1 MQKQLNGNSYIYDR
15 STLSAFRQ
23 NAAMH
28 KIIHIGTHA
37 ESNNLHPEFSRVI
50 FAKDALKKEENNSL
64 YLFDIYN
71 CELTSKLTVLTACE
85 TGRPGYHD
93 GEGMISLA
101 HAFNYAG
108 SESIITGLWKID
120 EQASATLMDFFYENL
135 LNGMEKD
142 EALQQAKLQY
152 LSKAGG
158 RTLAPQ
164 YWAGL
169 ILMGDTSAIE
179 IKKAGSSNWLI
190 IMIVFVLIAAVYI
203 LFRLVFKN
211 ARIRKRMIP
220 NDFDA

>member
-1 MQKQLNGNSYIYDR
+1 MQEQLHGNSFIYDR
-15 STLSAFRQ
+15 STLSAFKN
-23 NAAMH
+23 NAGRH

-50 FAKDALKKEENNSL
+50 FAKDTAKKGENNSL

-71 CELTSKLTVLTACE
+71 CELTSNLTVLTACE
-85 TGRPGYHD
+85 TGRPGYQD

-120 EQASATLMDFFYENL
+120 EQASAMLMNYFYENL
-135 LNGMEKD
+135 LEGMEKD
-142 EALQQAKLQY
+142 EALRLAKLKY
-152 LSKAGG
+152 LSTSGG

-169 ILMGDTSAIE
+169 VLMGDT
-179 IKKAGSSNWLI
+179 
-190 IMIVFVLIAAVYI
+190 AAVSINQEKSFTWVI
-203 LFRLVFKN
+203 LLICLLVIIAGYFF
-211 ARIRKRMIP
+211 IKRSLKVL
-220 NDFDA
+220 